1 MNVITF
7 KRQRGNVR
15 CLWTEDDHSQVIG
28 TPDILQIPYNITLYI
43 TCRKLSTNY
52 TTVVVRGLEQ
62 VSLYNARNSW
72 LRPVVRHAHSP
83 SVVSI

>member
-1 MNVITF
+1 MNAITF
-7 KRQRGNVR
+7 KRQRGNVW

-52 TTVVVRGLEQ
+52 TTVVVRGTSKPIQRSQL
-62 VSLYNARNSW
+62 VAPPSRKR
-72 LRPVVRHAHSP
+72 RPVLLVYS
-83 SVVSI
+83 